1 MLKAFFKTK
10 EWALWAYAGL
20 SLLIFSLWVQVQFT
34 VAFNSWYGRF
44 YNLLQA
50 SASYKDNPS
59 EGITLFYDHLIS
71 LSYITNNFSGEASF
85 VVLAFPY
92 IVIAVFT
99 SWFTSIYALRW
110 RQAMTFNYIPR
121 WRHVEVEIEGA
132 SQRIQEDCYRFAK
145 IVESLGLQIV
155 RSIMT
160 LIAFIPILW
169 GLSDKVD
176 IPYLRDIEG

>member
-121 WRHVEVEIEGA
+121 WRVNKY
-132 SQRIQEDCYRFAK
+132 RI
-145 IVESLGLQIV
+145 GLNYVIK
-155 RSIMT
+155 
-160 LIAFIPILW
+160 
-169 GLSDKVD
+169 D
-176 IPYLRDIEG
+176 